1 MIEIQF
7 FEICFFIELYE
18 TIFKLFGFGDLYASK
33 NKKYGL
39 NTDAVA

>member
-18 TIFKLFGFGDLYASK
+18 TIFKLFGCSAIYASK
-33 NKKYGL
+33 TKNM
-39 NTDAVA
+39 A